1 MSALRHAPL
10 ARAIN
15 SPRTNELPT
24 SWSLVISP
32 SSHMNLSR
40 AHWHWP
46 LAWGALALTYF
57 LTGRLCFAISAL
69 TGNVSGVLFIPAGL
83 SLIASLFWGARV
95 APAVFIGEFA
105 IGLSTGISFPGSLI
119 MGAGNA
125 LESAIAGWWFR
136 DLPKRRIEIDR
147 LSDVV
152 QLILASLLVLQP
164 ISTTFGMTALTI
176 TGGLPPDQLWAS
188 ASAWYAAN
196 IFAQFLTAPVALV
209 WARWPKPAVERSGEL
224 IALTVLTLLVGALGP
239 GRWAIAGLPLPV
251 ALICTFPLLVWAS
264 VRFVP
269 TVAVTLGSVL
279 GLFAFDAVLSG
290 GGPLRD
296 APVGDQMLYLNVFMG
311 VCLATALFLASAM
324 GQERRAETEQAR
336 LITELQEAA
345 KQVKR
350 LEEFVTFCAWTGRV
364 RWQDRWVSV
373 ETFLQQRYGVNISHG
388 ISDEA
393 VAMLLKDMPSSPQ
406 SGEKPTQS

>member
-1 MSALRHAPL
+1 
-10 ARAIN
+10 
-15 SPRTNELPT
+15 
-24 SWSLVISP
+24 
-32 SSHMNLSR
+32 MNLSR
-40 AHWHWP
+40 AQWHWP

-57 LTGRLCFAISAL
+57 LTGCLCIAISAL
-69 TGNVSGVLFIPAGL
+69 TGNVSWVLFIPAGL

-239 GRWAIAGLPLPV
+239 GRWAIARFRCWFGLPC
-251 ALICTFPLLVWAS
+251 ALC
-264 VRFVP
+264 
-269 TVAVTLGSVL
+269 
-279 GLFAFDAVLSG
+279 
-290 GGPLRD
+290 
-296 APVGDQMLYLNVFMG
+296 
-311 VCLATALFLASAM
+311 
-324 GQERRAETEQAR
+324 
-336 LITELQEAA
+336 
-345 KQVKR
+345 
-350 LEEFVTFCAWTGRV
+350 
-364 RWQDRWVSV
+364 
-373 ETFLQQRYGVNISHG
+373 QRSR
-388 ISDEA
+388 
-393 VAMLLKDMPSSPQ
+393 
-406 SGEKPTQS
+406 